1 MTHTKLA
8 HFRIIWNDNYW
19 CEPVLLLAEL
29 ESPTAMIVTSTLY
42 NILTLTTS
50 SCSLHPDI
58 GVHQDTIQHHMINH
72 IILDSTCL
80 LFYFFIFFIFSA
92 GTYTFGAGNLVLENA
107 YLVLDRGLSLMLP
120 MVWTGTERFYRW
132 IQYNIAQWERNLL
145 INQTTDFVSVL
156 LNIF

>member
-1 MTHTKLA
+1 M
-8 HFRIIWNDNYW
+8 
-19 CEPVLLLAEL
+19 LLLAEL

-80 LFYFFIFFIFSA
+80 LFYFFIFFIFGA

-107 YLVLDRGLSLMLP
+107 YLELDRGLSMPFSHHFCWNFKLNSFSHYFDVKIL
-120 MVWTGTERFYRW
+120 TCLIRT
-132 IQYNIAQWERNLL
+132 ICLL
-145 INQTTDFVSVL
+145 EG
-156 LNIF
+156 